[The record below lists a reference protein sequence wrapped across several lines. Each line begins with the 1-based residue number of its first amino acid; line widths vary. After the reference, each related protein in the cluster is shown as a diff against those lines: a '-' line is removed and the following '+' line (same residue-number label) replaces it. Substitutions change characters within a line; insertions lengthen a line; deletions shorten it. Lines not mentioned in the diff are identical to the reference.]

1 MLDGHRLTDTAV
13 VLGHPVTLSV
23 RDDLHRS
30 RLTVFFR
37 LLLAI
42 PHFVWI
48 FLWSIGAFFAAVAT
62 WVAALVTGHPPPGL
76 HRFLAAYVRYATHLS
91 GYLFLAAN
99 PFPGFTGAPG
109 YPIDIELPEPGRQAR
124 WKTALRLVLAV
135 PALLLAAALGS
146 IGGGGGSWGGRS
158 ESGVWVLSGVGGV
171 AAVCAL
177 LGWFACLALGR
188 MPKGL
193 RDLAS
198 YSIGYTAQ
206 AYAYLLLLTDRYP
219 TADPEQAGPTWR
231 LPDHP
236 VRIDVSDDGRR
247 SRLTVFFRL
256 LLALPH
262 LVWITFWSLVV
273 LFAAIAN
280 GVVVLLRGRS
290 AGPLHRFLAAYVRY
304 TTHVGAF
311 LLLAAN
317 PFPGFTGTRVYPV
330 DVSVGE
336 PAPQRRWITFFRL
349 FLAIPALLVS
359 AALAWAAFVA
369 AFLGW
374 FVALLSG
381 RMPTGLRKLVTLALR
396 YSAQANA
403 YWLVLTDVYPYAGP
417 ALHAA
422 VDDDPPLFQA
432 PAAA

>member
-1 MLDGHRLTDTAV
+1 
-13 VLGHPVTLSV
+13 VLEHPVRLVV

-37 LLLAI
+37 LLLAL

-62 WVAALVTGHPPPGL
+62 WAAALVTGRPPYGL
-76 HRFLAAYVRYATHLS
+76 HRFLAGYVRYSTHLS
-91 GYLFLAAN
+91 AYLLLAAN
-99 PFPGFTGAPG
+99 PYPGFTGAPG

-124 WKTALRLVLAV
+124 WKIALRLVLAL

-146 IGGGGGSWGGRS
+146 IGGGGGSWGGQS
-158 ESGVWVLSGVGGV
+158 ESWAWALSGVGGV

-188 MPKGL
+188 MPNGL

-206 AYAYLLLLTDRYP
+206 AYAYLLLLTERYP
-219 TADPEQAGPTWR
+219 TTDPEAGPDWR
-231 LPDHP
+231 LPSHP

-262 LVWITFWSLVV
+262 VVWITLWSLVA
-273 LFAAIAN
+273 LFAAVAN
-280 GVVVLLRGRS
+280 GVVALLRGRS
-290 AGPLHRFLAAYVRY
+290 AEPLHRFLAAYVRY
-304 TTHVGAF
+304 ATHVGAF

-317 PFPGFTGTRVYPV
+317 PFPGFTGTRRYPV
-330 DVSVGE
+330 DVSVGG
-336 PAPQRRWITFFRL
+336 PAAQRRWITFFRL

-381 RMPTGLRKLVTLALR
+381 RIPDGLRKLVTLALR
-396 YSAQANA
+396 YSAQTNA

-417 ALHAA
+417 ALQAT
-422 VDDDPPLFQA
+422 DDDPPLVHA
-432 PAAA
+432 PAEA